1 MSGGVLM
8 RFNFRIE
15 IHLFNLEVFTTPKV
29 FKLIK
34 SEHGFDKVIFQL
46 PKPRKRDDDDF
57 DPIPF

>member
-1 MSGGVLM
+1 M

>member
-1 MSGGVLM
+1 M

-15 IHLFNLEVFTTPKV
+15 IYLFNLEIFITPKV

-46 PKPRKRDDDDF
+46 PPKPKTTDDDDF
-57 DPIPF
+57 DPVPF